1 MGSICASQLI
11 SSLEIE
17 HECPTV
23 GGDYQPLPFLS
34 PSGLCPRQ
42 TSSGFGMRFALCLHG
57 TVGIL
62 LKAGAGASV
71 GCLHAVTATLRA
83 EMSVRLPKLVG
94 QLRRLPLKS
103 CDVGP
108 IPWVSTGD
116 GFLTPNLAFLRS
128 RNQVGM
134 PLLRPIPPRR
144 AGRSHCADVFQ
155 CESTCPPFRSTGSRG
170 SFHAQARERG
180 LHRERMNP

>member
-1 MGSICASQLI
+1 
-11 SSLEIE
+11 
-17 HECPTV
+17 
-23 GGDYQPLPFLS
+23 
-34 PSGLCPRQ
+34 
-42 TSSGFGMRFALCLHG
+42 MRFALCLHG

-62 LKAGAGASV
+62 LKADAGASV

-94 QLRRLPLKS
+94 QLHRLPLKS

-108 IPWVSTGD
+108 IPWVSAGD

-128 RNQVGM
+128 RNQEGM

-155 CESTCPPFRSTGSRG
+155 CESTCPPFRSTASRFG
-170 SFHAQARERG
+170 KRSAKKRLRVVPLSGAGTRPASRTHESVAQGIE
-180 LHRERMNP
+180 PWPW